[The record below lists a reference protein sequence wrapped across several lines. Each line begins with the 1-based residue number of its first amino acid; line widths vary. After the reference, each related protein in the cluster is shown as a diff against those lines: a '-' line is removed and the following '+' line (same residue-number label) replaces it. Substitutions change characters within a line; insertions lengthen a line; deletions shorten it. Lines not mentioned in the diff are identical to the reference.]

1 MVSKVKKLEE
11 ENARLREELA
21 RVREELRRAVAEQS
35 AKKRGDAGEHTET
48 LLSLARA
55 AESRDHDT
63 AGHIARTGYFTA
75 LIASALGMSEAE
87 SRLMMLAAS
96 MHDIGKIGIPDAI
109 LKKQGRLTREERRI
123 MQKHPEQGARIL
135 EGCEAPALRLA
146 AEIALTHHEKF
157 DGSGYPREL
166 AGDAIPIGARIVAV
180 ADVFDA
186 IALNHR
192 SYRRAIPL
200 DQAFDEIQKGR
211 GQHFDP
217 EVVDAFFKEADRVAD
232 ATARF
237 ENGEPL
243 SGMSALW
250 TPST

>member
-1 MVSKVKKLEE
+1 MVSKVKKLEK

-21 RVREELRRAVAEQS
+21 RVQEELRRAVAEQ
-35 AKKRGDAGEHTET
+35 DAGKRTSAREPVET
-48 LLSLARA
+48 LLYLARA
-55 AESRDHDT
+55 AEYKDHDT
-63 AGHIARTGYFTA
+63 AEHITRTGYFTA
-75 LIASALGMSEAE
+75 LIASALGMSEQQ

-96 MHDIGKIGIPDAI
+96 MHDIGKIGVPDAI
-109 LKKQGRLTREERRI
+109 LKKQGSLTKEERLI
-123 MQKHPEQGARIL
+123 MQKHPEHGARIL

-146 AEIALTHHEKF
+146 AEIALNHHEKF
-157 DGSGYPREL
+157 DGSGYPHKL
-166 AGDAIPIGARIVAV
+166 SGDAIPIGARIVAV

-217 EVVDAFFKEADRVAD
+217 KAVDAFFKQADRVAD
-232 ATARF
+232 ARARI
-237 ENGEPL
+237 ENSEPL
-243 SGMSALW
+243 PGMSALW
-250 TPST
+250 SLRT